1 MVFGGNKMKWRK
13 QTERPRK
20 PRLQIGT
27 GKKRNRSRGRKKMIV
42 LEMED
47 GRVRDSE
54 ELTFVTRDQAVST
67 LTSQALFSAR
77 TSSGPYGFARKYL
90 GLPK

>member
-1 MVFGGNKMKWRK
+1 
-13 QTERPRK
+13 
-20 PRLQIGT
+20 
-27 GKKRNRSRGRKKMIV
+27 MIV